1 MWSPRRISSR
11 AQACKVRDFKDIKPI
26 IREVQGFLL
35 GHLRVLMG
43 VLVHRHADE
52 YFVVDRYHGH
62 DSHGDARVNSESDSV
77 QGRRHDA

>member
-1 MWSPRRISSR
+1 MWSSRRISSR

-43 VLVHRHADE
+43 VHRHTDE
-52 YFVVDRYHGH
+52 PFVVDRYCTMAMIHMEMFG
-62 DSHGDARVNSESDSV
+62 
-77 QGRRHDA
+77 